1 MHLSHYIK
9 IQYTLNNERFKNHI
23 WGNPMKTIAILGAL
37 DTKGQEF
44 AFLKAEIEKRGCHTL
59 VVNIG
64 VLGAPAFAPD
74 ISNEQV
80 AEAGGG
86 NLADLIAKQDRGAAM
101 AIMSKGA
108 AEVVKRLHA
117 EGKIHGIIS
126 MGGGGG
132 SSVAT
137 NAMRALPV
145 GVPKLMVSTVASG
158 DTSGFVGT
166 SDITMMYSVVDVAGI
181 NRISRLIYTNAA
193 GAICGMVS
201 GEVTAGEDKPVI
213 AVTMFGNTT
222 RAVNHAK
229 GILEAAG
236 YEVLVFHATGSGG
249 RTMEALAADG
259 HITAVLDMTTTE
271 WADELCG
278 GVLSAG
284 SARLEAA
291 AKTGTPQ
298 IVVPGCIDMC
308 NFWGI
313 DTVPERY
320 KSRNLYPWNPNVTLM
335 RTTPEENARMGEI
348 FAEKLNAARGK
359 VAVYIPTKGVSEL
372 DVEGKPF
379 YDPTALPAFTNALK
393 AKLRADIPVIEVQTD
408 INDTTFSSATAK
420 ALLEMLG

>member
-1 MHLSHYIK
+1 M
-9 IQYTLNNERFKNHI
+9 T
-23 WGNPMKTIAILGAL
+23 KTIAILGAL

-44 AFLKAEIEKRGCHTL
+44 AFLKAEIEKRGCLTL

-64 VLGAPAFAPD
+64 VLGAPIFTPD

-86 NLADLIAKQDRGAAM
+86 KLADLIANQDRGAAM

-117 EGKIHGIIS
+117 EGKIHGVIS

-137 NAMRALPV
+137 SAMRALPV

-158 DTSGFVGT
+158 DTSGFVST

-193 GAICGMVS
+193 GAICGMAS
-201 GEVTAGEDKPVI
+201 GEVAAGEDKPVI

-284 SARLEAA
+284 STRLEAA
-291 AKTGTPQ
+291 AKAGIPQ

-320 KSRNLYPWNPNVTLM
+320 KSRNLYQWNPNVTLM
-335 RTTPEENARMGEI
+335 RTTPEENTRMGEI

-359 VAVYIPTKGVSEL
+359 VAVYIPLKGVSEL

-379 YDPTALPAFTNALK
+379 HDPIALPAFVSALK
-393 AKLRADIPVIEVQTD
+393 AKLRADIPVIEMQTD
-408 INDTTFSSATAK
+408 INDAAFSSATAK
-420 ALLEMLG
+420 TLLEMLP